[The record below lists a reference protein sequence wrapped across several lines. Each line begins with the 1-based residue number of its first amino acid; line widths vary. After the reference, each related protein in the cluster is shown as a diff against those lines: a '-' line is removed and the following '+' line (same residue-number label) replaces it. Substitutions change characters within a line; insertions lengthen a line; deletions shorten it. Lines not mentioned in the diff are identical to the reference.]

1 MHVSYKACVQVL
13 IINPKCMLSVMVIV
27 LYICE
32 QECVC
37 VTNLIFILLSL
48 FYESKDL
55 TALFFVLASLTLWLV
70 AHVCGQ

>member
-1 MHVSYKACVQVL
+1 MQVL

-55 TALFFVLASLTLWLV
+55 TALFFVLTSLALWLV
-70 AHVCGQ
+70 AHACGQ